1 MVVFTSV
8 LKKKYID
15 ECVPSLM
22 EELKLN
28 NVMEV
33 PRLIKVCVNQGTG
46 CVIEDKKFFDVVSQE
61 LTNIC
66 GQKSVPRKAKK
77 AISNFKLRQGLNVGC
92 VVTLRNNRMYEFLDR
107 LINIVL
113 PRIRD
118 FNGISNKSFDKFGC
132 YNLGIKEQIVFPE
145 VNIDKVVKILGMN
158 ISIVTS
164 TKDRD
169 KSFALLKSLGFPF
182 KK

>member
-1 MVVFTSV
+1 MTMFTSG
-8 LKKKYID
+8 LKKKYLD
-15 ECVPSLM
+15 ECVPALM
-22 EELKLN
+22 KELKLS

-33 PRLIKVCVNQGTG
+33 PRLVKVCINQGTG
-46 CVIEDKKFFDVVSQE
+46 CVTEDKKYFDVISQE

-66 GQKSVPRKAKK
+66 GQKAVPRQAKK

-92 VVTLRNNRMYEFLDR
+92 VVTLRRHKMYEFLDK

-118 FNGISNKSFDKFGC
+118 FSGISSKSFDNSGC

-158 ISIVTS
+158 ISIITS